1 MNTTQINEILK
12 LDIKDRINLVEIIW
26 DSLADS
32 SEKFELTESQKNEL
46 DERLKDYNENP
57 EQGISWDELANK
69 LRNGK
74 CYKSDNKKKS

>member
-32 SEKFELTESQKNEL
+32 SEKFELTESQKDEL
-46 DERLKDYNENP
+46 DKRLNEYNENT
-57 EQGISWDELANK
+57 EQGISWDELAGK
-69 LRNGK
+69 LKNGK
-74 CYKSDNKKKS
+74 

>member
-32 SEKFELTESQKNEL
+32 SEKF
-46 DERLKDYNENP
+46 
-57 EQGISWDELANK
+57 
-69 LRNGK
+69 
-74 CYKSDNKKKS
+74 

>member
-12 LDIKDRINLVEIIW
+12 LDIKDRIKLVEIIR

-32 SEKFELTESQKNEL
+32 SEKFELTENQKIEL
-46 DERLKDYNENP
+46 DKRLNDYNQNP
-57 EQGISWDELANK
+57 EQGISWDELVGK

-74 CYKSDNKKKS
+74 